1 MNNMETLIPVNII
14 IGDRTYRLK
23 IEPEDE
29 ERLRKSV
36 KLINDKILEFKNT
49 FAGKDMQDFISMVL
63 IWFATEEV
71 KNNGETT
78 LLHDTISRLAQMEE
92 MIDRVLGESK

>member
-1 MNNMETLIPVNII
+1 MDALIPVTIL

-23 IEPEDE
+23 IDAEDE
-29 ERLRKSV
+29 ERVRKSV
-36 KLINDKILEFKNT
+36 KLINEKIAEFKNN

-63 IWFATEEV
+63 IWFATEQM

-78 LLHDTISRLAQMEE
+78 LLHDTINRLAQMEE
-92 MIDRVLGESK
+92 MIDRALDESK

>member
-1 MNNMETLIPVNII
+1 MDALIPVTIL

-23 IEPEDE
+23 IDAEDE
-29 ERLRKSV
+29 ERVRKSV
-36 KLINDKILEFKNT
+36 KLINEKIAEFKNN

-63 IWFATEEV
+63 IWFATEQM

-78 LLHDTISRLAQMEE
+78 LLHDTIKRLAQMEE
-92 MIDRVLGESK
+92 MIDRALDESK

>member
-1 MNNMETLIPVNII
+1 MDELIPVNII

-23 IEPEDE
+23 IDTEDE

-36 KLINDKILEFKNT
+36 KLINEKIVEFKGA

-63 IWFATEEV
+63 IWFATEQV
-71 KNNGETT
+71 KTNGETT
-78 LLHDTISRLAQMEE
+78 SLHDTISQLSQMEE
-92 MIDRVLGESK
+92 MIDKALEENK

>member
-1 MNNMETLIPVNII
+1 MNNMDELIPVNII

-23 IEPEDE
+23 VDAEDE

-36 KLINDKILEFKNT
+36 KLINEKIVEFKSA

-63 IWFATEEV
+63 IWFATEQL

-78 LLHDTISRLAQMEE
+78 IIHDTVSRLSQLEE
-92 MIDRVLGESK
+92 MIDRALEESK

>member
-1 MNNMETLIPVNII
+1 MNKMEDLIPVNII

-23 IEPEDE
+23 IDAEDE
-29 ERLRKSV
+29 ERLRKAV
-36 KLINDKILEFKNT
+36 KLINEKIIEFKGT

-63 IWFATEEV
+63 IWFATEQL

-78 LLHDTISRLAQMEE
+78 LLHDTISRLSQMEE
-92 MIDRVLGESK
+92 MIDRALEENK

>member
-1 MNNMETLIPVNII
+1 MMEALMPVNII

-29 ERLRKSV
+29 ETLRRSV
-36 KLINDKILEFKNT
+36 KLINDKIIEFRGT

-63 IWFATEEV
+63 IWFATEQS
-71 KNNGETT
+71 KNGGQHFQLEETIIK
-78 LLHDTISRLAQMEE
+78 LSQMEE
-92 MIDRVLGESK
+92 LIDKALAENS

>member
-1 MNNMETLIPVNII
+1 MNKMNELIPVNII

-36 KLINDKILEFKNT
+36 KLINEKIVEFKNT

-63 IWFATEEV
+63 IWFATEQI
-71 KNNGETT
+71 KTNGETT
-78 LLHDTISRLAQMEE
+78 LIHDTIHRLAQMEE
-92 MIDRVLGESK
+92 MIDRVLDNGK